1 MRTAFVAIVLC
12 AATLSGLSCG
22 CSGDA
27 RPRDPAFCAAVRT
40 TLLARTKA
48 HEVDR
53 PYLNAN
59 SAAPFAADY
68 GRFYIASRDLGWTH
82 RWGVRLGSACVSPER
97 SCRPP
102 IGIWVPEVP
111 VEEIAGAFERL
122 RELADALDGRGRCA
136 RADHAAGSRKG
147 HCIALAMSLDIAT
160 AYDSLDIPGEVVPA
174 IYDLSLSIASGED
187 ESAYSERFHR
197 ATSSMEVILEWRS
210 LATYARDLLPLCA
223 SPAVARSCVAAA
235 ADLFEATPPRLRQV
249 LLQFRD
255 AIERGRPCGGE
266 HHGQSGKGEAV
277 GAS

>member
-12 AATLSGLSCG
+12 AATLSGLGGG

-53 PYLNAN
+53 PYLRDQ
-59 SAAPFAADY
+59 AAEPGAADY
-68 GRFYIASRDLGWTH
+68 GRFWIAARDLRWSH
-82 RWGVRLGSACVSPER
+82 RWARDLAKACVSSDR
-97 SCRPP
+97 SC
-102 IGIWVPEVP
+102 EAP
-111 VEEIAGAFERL
+111 VVLLSAADVDDAFERL
-122 RELADALDGRGRCA
+122 RNLADALDGRGRCA
-136 RADHAAGSRKG
+136 RADHAASSRKD
-147 HCIALAMSLDIAT
+147 HCVTLAMSLGVVAT
-160 AYDSLDIPGEVVPA
+160 AGLDPGEVIPA
-174 IYDLSLSIASGED
+174 IRDLSPAIAPGED
-187 ESAYSERFHR
+187 ERSSSERFHK

-235 ADLFEATPPRLRQV
+235 ADLFEASPPRLRQL

-255 AIERGRPCGGE
+255 AIKRDRPCGGE
-266 HHGQSGKGEAV
+266 PHGQGGED
-277 GAS
+277 GADRAP

>member
-12 AATLSGLSCG
+12 AATLSGLGGG

-53 PYLNAN
+53 PYLRDH
-59 SAAPFAADY
+59 APETSAADY
-68 GRFYIASRDLGWTH
+68 GRFFIAARDLRWSH
-82 RWGVRLGSACVSPER
+82 RWGRKLGRACVSLDR
-97 SCRPP
+97 SCEAP
-102 IGIWVPEVP
+102 VVLLSAAEVDD
-111 VEEIAGAFERL
+111 AFERL
-122 RELADALDGRGRCA
+122 KQLADALDGRGRCA
-136 RADHAAGSRKG
+136 RSDHAASSRKD
-147 HCIALAMSLDIAT
+147 HCVTLAMSLDIAT
-160 AYDSLDIPGEVVPA
+160 AYDNVDIPGNVIP
-174 IYDLSLSIASGED
+174 DLSLVRSPGED
-187 ESAYSERFHR
+187 ERAHSRRFLR

-235 ADLFEATPPRLRQV
+235 ADLFEASPPRLRQL

-255 AIERGRPCGGE
+255 AIERDRPCGGE
-266 HHGQSGKGEAV
+266 PHGQGGED
-277 GAS
+277 GADRAP

>member
-27 RPRDPAFCAAVRT
+27 KPRDPAFCAAVRT

-53 PYLNAN
+53 AYLRDH
-59 SAAPFAADY
+59 APETSAADY
-68 GRFYIASRDLGWTH
+68 ARFFIAARDLRWSH
-82 RWGVRLGSACVSPER
+82 RWERKLGRACVSLDR
-97 SCRPP
+97 SCDAP
-102 IGIWVPEVP
+102 VVFLSAAEVDD
-111 VEEIAGAFERL
+111 AFERL
-122 RELADALDGRGRCA
+122 NQLADALDGRGQCA
-136 RADHAAGSRKG
+136 RSDHAASSRKD
-147 HCIALAMSLDIAT
+147 HCVSLAMSLDIAT
-160 AYDSLDIPGEVVPA
+160 AYDNVDIPGNA
-174 IYDLSLSIASGED
+174 IPDLSLVRSPGED
-187 ESAYSERFHR
+187 EREHSHRFLR

-223 SPAVARSCVAAA
+223 SPVVARSCVVAA
-235 ADLFEATPPRLRQV
+235 ADLLEATPPRLRQL

-255 AIERGRPCGGE
+255 AIERGRACGGE
-266 HHGQSGKGEAV
+266 HHGQSGKGDAD